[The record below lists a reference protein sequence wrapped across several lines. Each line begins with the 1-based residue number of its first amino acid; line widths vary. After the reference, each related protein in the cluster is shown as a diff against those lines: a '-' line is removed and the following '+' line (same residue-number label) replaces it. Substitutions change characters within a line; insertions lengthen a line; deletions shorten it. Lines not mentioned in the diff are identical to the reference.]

1 MIVSAPVP
9 VVTVAWFAKK
19 PFALFV
25 EPLPLTP
32 VIDTLPAPPACTLD
46 NDRFT
51 PGLFEPPPPRPSS
64 VIFPP
69 VVFTFTAVELNILTP
84 TKLPV

>member
-9 VVTVAWFAKK
+9 VVTVAEDAKK

-25 EPLPLTP
+25 EPFPLKL
-32 VIDTLPAPPACTLD
+32 VIDTLPAPPAWILD
-46 NDRFT
+46 DVRFT

-69 VVFTFTAVELNILTP
+69 VVFTFTPEPLMQTP
-84 TKLPV
+84 SNVPV